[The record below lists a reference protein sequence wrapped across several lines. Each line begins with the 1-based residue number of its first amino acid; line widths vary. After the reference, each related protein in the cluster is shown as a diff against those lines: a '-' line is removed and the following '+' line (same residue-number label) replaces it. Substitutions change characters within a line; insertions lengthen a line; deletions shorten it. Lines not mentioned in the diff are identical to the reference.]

1 MLSYARGAIAA
12 PENLRAVKAKKKKV
26 VLAWDDVTTS
36 ETRFE
41 LLRRTGDAWEVIATL
56 DPDTTTA
63 TAKGLSRQTEYRFGV
78 RGCDGFGC
86 SEPAEL
92 VVTTR

>member
-1 MLSYARGAIAA
+1 
-12 PENLRAVKAKKKKV
+12 
-26 VLAWDDVTTS
+26 VLEWDDVTTT
-36 ETRFE
+36 EARFE
-41 LLRRTGDAWEVIATL
+41 LLQRTGDTWTVIATL
-56 DPDTTTA
+56 DPDATTA

-92 VVTTR
+92 TVTTK